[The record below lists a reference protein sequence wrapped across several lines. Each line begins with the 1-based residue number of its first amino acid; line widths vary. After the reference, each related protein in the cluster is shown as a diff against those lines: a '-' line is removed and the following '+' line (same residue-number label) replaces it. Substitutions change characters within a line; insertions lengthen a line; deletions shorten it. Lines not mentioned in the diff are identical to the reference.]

1 MSQTY
6 VKTHTGAHAQSGL
19 TATVSV
25 VSATAGNHFRLNA
38 RVSSDTRSVASVAD
52 TGVNTWAD
60 TTEQP
65 TDAGS
70 NNKQVMWYA
79 ENVKA
84 GTYTVTITWDS
95 ASATNVECWI
105 DEFSGTA
112 TSGSLDVH
120 VSAGVATGSGP
131 LSTGT
136 TGATAQANENVYTA
150 AHSINGANLR
160 PLTNP
165 PTGYTADESNT
176 VNSNA
181 AQFCSAHLNVT
192 STGTQTA
199 SWAWT
204 GGNSAVMAILATF
217 KDAAG
222 GGGGTVVSRKT
233 LHSVGTRVGS
243 RSGVN

>member
-1 MSQTY
+1 MAQTY

-25 VSATAGNHFRLNA
+25 VSATAGNHFRLNV
-38 RVSSDTRSVASVAD
+38 RYSSNNRSVVTIAD
-52 TGVNTWAD
+52 TGANTW
-60 TTEQP
+60 TTVGEKP
-65 TDAGS
+65 TDGAT
-70 NNKQVMWYA
+70 NNAQEMWYE
-79 ENVKA
+79 ENVT
-84 GTYTVTITWDS
+84 GGSYTVTITFDS

-105 DEFSGTA
+105 DEFSGAA
-112 TSGSLDVH
+112 TSGSLDQH
-120 VSAGVATGSGP
+120 VSNGATTGASP

-136 TGATAQANENVYTA
+136 TAATTAANENVYTVA
-150 AHSINGANLR
+150 QSVNGANLR

-165 PTGYTADESNT
+165 PTGYTSDESNT

-181 AQFCSAHLNVT
+181 SQFCSAHKNVT

-204 GGNSAVMAILATF
+204 GGSSNSTAILATF